1 LLPSSLFTHL
11 PPPSLQIE
19 DWSFVEALY
28 WALVTIT
35 TVGFGDVVP
44 ETHGGKAFTIFFCL
58 VGCTALAWSV
68 NNLIRYPLVV
78 KAKQSELRVMMQFGG
93 QLSEETLLSML
104 ANDFFDR
111 IPHLRQSDE
120 SVTKSEFIL
129 LLLSMM
135 SKINDKDV
143 LIVSKI
149 FDMLDEQKQS
159 ERQIPLP
166 SSPLPLSLSLSLS
179 VSPVADILSAE
190 NLLSE
195 IKKAQEREEA
205 ERAEQEIRERKFSSA
220 ARSPNSDFLHVRSL
234 KNISSSLRTK
244 AKTKSGHHRSTAS
257 PSSFSA
263 STGTY
268 NPLNSS
274 THEVRRQLHSPL
286 VSHGGEGIDDTNSGA
301 NDDLNDTYLPP
312 SSPSSLRSESPHITR
327 LFRSPTTVT
336 PRRPSP
342 ALLPPTPSPA
352 PNELRGT
359 FKEKEQQE

>member
-159 ERQIPLP
+159 ETDSSSFFTSP
-166 SSPLPLSLSLSLS
+166 SVSPSVSLSLS
-179 VSPVADILSAE
+179 VSLCLS
-190 NLLSE
+190 LSLLWQTFSQLRICSQKSRRLRRGRRLSE
-195 IKKAQEREEA
+195 QSRRFEKEN
-205 ERAEQEIRERKFSSA
+205 F
-220 ARSPNSDFLHVRSL
+220 P
-234 KNISSSLRTK
+234 
-244 AKTKSGHHRSTAS
+244 
-257 PSSFSA
+257 
-263 STGTY
+263 
-268 NPLNSS
+268 PLLAHQTPTSS
-274 THEVRRQLHSPL
+274 T
-286 VSHGGEGIDDTNSGA
+286 
-301 NDDLNDTYLPP
+301 
-312 SSPSSLRSESPHITR
+312 
-327 LFRSPTTVT
+327 
-336 PRRPSP
+336 
-342 ALLPPTPSPA
+342 
-352 PNELRGT
+352 
-359 FKEKEQQE
+359 